1 MATADSPTLKPP
13 VGDRDHIEGP
23 AGAQVTLVEYGDYEC
38 PHCRQVAPIIEQV
51 QERFGGRLRYVF
63 RHLPIATV
71 HPNAQLAAEA
81 AEAAAAQGKFWEMHD
96 RLLEHTG
103 PLDRQQLVRFAEE
116 LDLDLERFERE
127 MDEHVYAGRVRED
140 FLSGVRSGANGTP
153 AFFLNGVRYDGPWDL
168 DSLIAEIEKPLGVQ
182 VRLLFRQFTR
192 LQASG
197 GILLLA
203 ATILA
208 LLWAN
213 SSWGHSYFELWE
225 TYLKI
230 ELGDLALKE
239 TLLHW
244 VNDGL
249 MVIFFFLVGLEIKR
263 EILVGELASL
273 RKATL
278 PLAAAVGGMILPA
291 GIYALL
297 NLGGKGASGWGIPMA
312 TDIAFLLGLLTVLG
326 SRIPVSLKIFFTA
339 LAIADDLGAVL
350 VIAIFYSSDV
360 SWIPL
365 AVGAVFLAALAVLN
379 WGKVR
384 QPLPYILLGIGL
396 WLAFLQSGIHPT
408 IAGVLLAMAI
418 PARTKV
424 RSEAYL
430 AQCTAALG
438 HFEPGELEGKD
449 SGRQQAAA
457 QTLESIAERLQA
469 PLRRLERSLNPWVA
483 YLIVPIFAFA
493 NAGVHIRGD
502 IAASLTSPLALGII
516 GGLVLGKPLGITL
529 FSWIA
534 VRLGVADLPA
544 EVTWPQLFSA
554 SWLAGIGFTMSLFIA
569 NAAFSEPI
577 LLDMAKLSILV
588 ASLLASVIGFGL
600 LLLTTST
607 HKDVS
612 HLEQAPATAQAQA

>member
-1 MATADSPTLKPP
+1 VAEIDSPKLKEP
-13 VGDRDHIEGP
+13 VSDRDHAQGP
-23 AGAQVTLVEYGDYEC
+23 DDAPVTLLEYGDYEC
-38 PHCRQVAPIIEQV
+38 PYCRQVVPVIRELR
-51 QERFGGRLRYVF
+51 ERFGDRLRYVF
-63 RHLPIATV
+63 RHFPITTA
-71 HPNAQLAAEA
+71 HPHAHLAAA
-81 AEAAAAQGKFWEMHD
+81 AAAAAAAQGKFWDMHD
-96 RLLEHTG
+96 RLFEHTG

-116 LDLDLERFERE
+116 LDLDRERFERE
-127 MDEHVYAGRVRED
+127 LDEHVHADRVRED

-153 AFFLNGVRYDGPWDL
+153 TFFLNGVRYDGPWDL
-168 DSLIAEIEKPLGVQ
+168 DSLIAEIEKPLGVR
-182 VRLLFRQFTR
+182 VRLMFQQFSR

-203 ATILA
+203 ATIVA

-213 SSWGHSYFELWE
+213 SAWGHSYFEFWE

-230 ELGDLALKE
+230 SLGGLELKE
-239 TLLHW
+239 SLLHW

-263 EILVGELASL
+263 EVLVGELASL
-273 RKATL
+273 RQATL
-278 PLAAAVGGMILPA
+278 PLLAAVGGMVVPA
-291 GIYALL
+291 GIYLL
-297 NLGGKGASGWGIPMA
+297 FNLGGAAEAGWGIPMA

-326 SRIPVSLKIFFTA
+326 SRIPVSLKVFFTA

-360 SWIPL
+360 SWIAL
-365 AVGAVFLAALAVLN
+365 GVAAVLVVALVILN

-384 QPLPYILLGIGL
+384 QPLTYILLGIGL

-408 IAGVLLAMAI
+408 IAGVLLAMTI

-424 RSEAYL
+424 RSEAFL

-438 HFEPGELEGKD
+438 RFEPGELEGEE

-483 YLIVPIFAFA
+483 YLVVPIFAFA

-502 IAASLTSPLALGII
+502 IVEVLTSPLAVGII
-516 GGLVLGKPLGITL
+516 GGLVLGKPLGIML

-534 VRLGVADLPA
+534 VKLGIADLPA
-544 EVTWPQLFSA
+544 EVSWSQLFSA

-569 NAAFSEPI
+569 GAAFSEPV
-577 LLDMAKLSILV
+577 LLDIAKFSILV

-600 LLLTTST
+600 LLLTSST
-607 HKDVS
+607 RRQVS
-612 HLEQAPATAQAQA
+612 RLEEAAASA